1 MTARRLTKA
10 GAAYERT
17 TSFHEAAHAC
27 AAIALR
33 IPFAKVIINVGPSLP
48 GGGMCYAEAHEKVL
62 RLLKAGHRR
71 KDPAVIDYVH
81 RKISCGLCR
90 GAAQRKYAPTSDWH
104 GDTDWEAANTWGWS
118 ICSSGRLRKANNSLR

>member
-17 TSFHEAAHAC
+17 TSLHEAAHAC

-90 GAAQRKYAPTSDWH
+90 WGGATEIR
-104 GDTDWEAANTWGWS
+104 ANVGLA
-118 ICSSGRLRKANNSLR
+118 R

>member
-33 IPFAKVIINVGPSLP
+33 IPFAKVIINVGQALP
-48 GGGMCYAEAHEKVL
+48 GGRMCYDKAHLKFW
-62 RLLKAGHRR
+62 RLLQDGHR
-71 KDPAVIDYVH
+71 KDPAVIGLCAS
-81 RKISCGLCR
+81 KISCGLCR
-90 GAAQRKYAPTSDWH
+90 RGRAAT
-104 GDTDWEAANTWGWS
+104 
-118 ICSSGRLRKANNSLR
+118 LRTIVELVR